1 METPYPKLIIPSKT
15 RIGWIGIGI
24 MGSAMVSHILDAGY
38 LVTVYARDLR
48 KSKDLQT
55 KGARTANTPKELA
68 ETSDVVFTMVGN
80 ANDVRSL
87 LLGSDGVLS
96 GLKPGG
102 VTVDMTSSQPALA
115 REIYAEARRRNC
127 YAIDAPVSGGDAGA
141 REGKLTIFAGG
152 DSEIVEWLS
161 PVMKN
166 MGTVRYMGAAGKGQ
180 SCKIGNQ
187 ICVGSNMV
195 GLAEGM
201 VFAEKAGLDP
211 VKWLEAVK
219 DGAAGSAV
227 MRLFGEMM
235 AERDYKATGFAEY
248 IVKDLGMAAEE
259 SDVAAM
265 PGAALSK
272 QLFSG
277 MVANGDGKLGIQG
290 VVSVI
295 RRLNGIS

>member
-1 METPYPKLIIPSKT
+1 METPYPKLITPSKT

-24 MGSAMVSHILDAGY
+24 MGSAMVSHIIAAGY
-38 LVTVYARDLR
+38 SVTVYARDLR
-48 KSKDLQT
+48 RSKDLQT
-55 KGARTANTPKELA
+55 KGARTANSPKELA
-68 ETSDVVFTMVGN
+68 EMSDVVFTMVRN
-80 ANDVRSL
+80 SNDVRSL
-87 LLGSDGVLS
+87 LLGDEGILS

-102 VTVDMTSSQPALA
+102 VTVDMTSSKPELA
-115 REIYAEARRRNC
+115 REIYAEARRRDC
-127 YAIDAPVSGGDAGA
+127 WAVDAPVSGGDAGA
-141 REGKLTIFAGG
+141 REGTLAIFAGG

-166 MGTVRYMGAAGKGQ
+166 MGTVTYMGGAGSGQ

-187 ICVGSNMV
+187 ICVASNLV
-195 GLAEGM
+195 GLSEGI

-211 VKWLEAVK
+211 VKWLESVK

-235 AERDYKATGFAEY
+235 VNRDYKATGFAEY
-248 IVKDLGMAAEE
+248 MVKDLGMAME
-259 SDVAAM
+259 VAM
-265 PGAALSK
+265 PGAGLSK
-272 QLFSG
+272 QLVSG

-290 VVSVI
+290 VISVI

>member
-1 METPYPKLIIPSKT
+1 METSYPKLIDPSKT
-15 RIGWIGIGI
+15 RIGWISIGI
-24 MGSAMVSHILDAGY
+24 MGSAMVSHIIAAGY

-55 KGARTANTPKELA
+55 KGARIANSPKELA
-68 ETSDVVFTMVGN
+68 EMSDVVFTIVGN
-80 ANDVRSL
+80 SNDVRSL
-87 LLGSDGVLS
+87 LLGEDGVLS
-96 GLKPGG
+96 GLNPGG
-102 VTVDMTSSQPALA
+102 VTVDMTSSTPELA
-115 REIYAEARRRNC
+115 HEIHAEARRRNC
-127 YAIDAPVSGGDAGA
+127 WAVDAPVSGGDAGA
-141 REGKLTIFAGG
+141 REGTLGIFAGG

-166 MGTVRYMGAAGKGQ
+166 MGTVSYMGGAGSGQ

-187 ICVGSNMV
+187 IAAASNLV
-195 GLAEGM
+195 GLAEGI
-201 VFAEKAGLDP
+201 VFAGKAGLDT

-235 AERDYKATGFAEY
+235 VMRDYKATGFAEY
-248 IVKDLGMAAEE
+248 MVKDLGMAAE
-259 SDVAAM
+259 AAM

-272 QLFSG
+272 QLFTG

-295 RRLNGIS
+295 RRLNGLS

>member
-1 METPYPKLIIPSKT
+1 METPYPKLIDPSKT

-24 MGSAMVSHILDAGY
+24 MGSAMVSHILTAGY
-38 LVTVYARDLR
+38 SVTVYARDLR

-55 KGARTANTPKELA
+55 KGARTANSPKELA

-87 LLGSDGVLS
+87 ILGPDGVLS

-102 VTVDMTSSQPALA
+102 VTVDMTSSKPALA
-115 REIYAEARRRNC
+115 REIYAEARRRDC
-127 YAIDAPVSGGDAGA
+127 WAVDAPVSGGDAGA
-141 REGKLTIFAGG
+141 REARLAIFAGG
-152 DSEIVEWLS
+152 DSEIVELLTPMMS
-161 PVMKN
+161 N
-166 MGTVRYMGAAGKGQ
+166 MGIVRFMGAAGSGQ

-187 ICVGSNMV
+187 ICAGGNLV

-235 AERDYKATGFAEY
+235 FKRDYKATGFAEY

-259 SDVAAM
+259 EAVTAM